1 MIQEKELNCFKVH
14 LEKNTTLGKRVI
26 SNTLSRI
33 RRANS
38 ILEMDGNDFYIER
51 LSRME
56 EFQVLSYTVK
66 SQIKSAVR
74 KYLEYKKNK
83 I

>member
-14 LEKNTTLGKRVI
+14 LEKSTTLEKRVI

-33 RRANS
+33 RRADS

-51 LSRME
+51 LSRMK